1 MHLQREKIKSRKFHY
16 KIKLLIHYI
25 IIFLGCNS
33 VSLENPIHYR
43 KSAELVELPSFNILK
58 RILSKY
64 YNQNV
69 LYKTD

>member
-1 MHLQREKIKSRKFHY
+1 MHFQREKIKSRKFHY
-16 KIKLLIHYI
+16 IIKFLLHYI
-25 IIFLGCNS
+25 LIILGCNS
-33 VSLENPIHYR
+33 VSLQNPIHYR

-64 YNQNV
+64 YKQNV